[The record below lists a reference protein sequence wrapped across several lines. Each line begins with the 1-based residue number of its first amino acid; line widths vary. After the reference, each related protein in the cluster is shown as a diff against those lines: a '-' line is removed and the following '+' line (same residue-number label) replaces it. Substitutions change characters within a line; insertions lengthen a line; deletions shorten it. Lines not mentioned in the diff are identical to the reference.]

1 MRQDPSGWQL
11 RSDPGREAAWRRAGA
26 WRGDTLAAVAPAVVA
41 AGPDRVLLIDGDLRL
56 SASTLLT
63 QARAL
68 AGALRA
74 RGLRPGQVVSFQL
87 PNWHEAAVINLAATL
102 LGLVVNPLVPIYREA
117 ELRFMLADCRSR
129 ILFVPEQFRGF
140 GHAQLATRLQP
151 ELPDLQ
157 EVVVIRGTSPGC
169 TPWEDL
175 LAAPPLPA
183 AAPGP
188 DADAVKLVMYTSGTT
203 GRPKGVLHSHNTIQ
217 AELRAVIAFG
227 GIGPEDVI
235 FMPSPVTHVTGFFY
249 ALEMPWAARIPTVM
263 MESWN
268 AADALR
274 LVRDAG
280 CTLTVAATPFLVEL
294 LAEAER
300 AGERLPHFRSFICG
314 GASVPPELI
323 RRVGDVLA
331 RCRAARVYGST
342 ECPTITNGL
351 PAGADPVL
359 GATTD
364 GRVYNNE
371 VRIVDPVTGKP
382 MLAGEEGEITARGPE
397 TFLGYART
405 DDNLDAF
412 DPDGFFRTGDLGWLS
427 ADGYV
432 TMTGRR
438 KDLIIRGGEN
448 INPREIE
455 DVLFQ
460 FPGVQE
466 VAVVAM
472 PHPRLGEGVCAFVV
486 LREGAAVTEAALMQ
500 HVQAAGIAKQKW
512 PERLEIVADLPRTA
526 SGKVRKNVLR
536 DQLASGAAAM
546 RAHGVG
552 R

>member
-1 MRQDPSGWQL
+1 MRGDPSGWQL
-11 RSDPGREAAWRRAGA
+11 RSDPDREAAWRWAGA
-26 WRGDTLAAVAPAVVA
+26 WRDDTLASVAPAVVA
-41 AGPDRVLLIDGDLRL
+41 AGPDRVLLIDGGQRV

-68 AGALRA
+68 AAALHA
-74 RGLRPGQVVSFQL
+74 RGLRPGHVVSFQL

-102 LGLVVNPLVPIYREA
+102 LGLVVNPLVPIYRES

-129 ILFVPEQFRGF
+129 VLFVPEQFRGF
-140 GHAQLATRLQP
+140 GHAALATRLQP

-157 EVVVIRGTSPGC
+157 EIVVIRGVALGC
-169 TPWEDL
+169 TTWEEL
-175 LAAPPLPA
+175 LAAPALPA
-183 AAPGP
+183 GMPGP

-227 GIGPEDVI
+227 GIDADDVV

-268 AADALR
+268 AAEALR
-274 LVRDAG
+274 LVRDEG

-300 AGERLPHFRSFICG
+300 AGERLPRFRSFTCG

-323 RRVGDVLA
+323 RRVDDVLE

-371 VRIVDPVTGKP
+371 VRIVDPVTGEP
-382 MLAGEEGEITARGPE
+382 MPAGEEGEITARGPE
-397 TFLGYART
+397 NFLGYART

-412 DPDGFFRTGDLGWLS
+412 DGDGFFRTGDLGWLS
-427 ADGYV
+427 ASGYV

-448 INPREIE
+448 ISPREIE

-472 PHPRLGEGVCAFVV
+472 PHARLGEGVCAFVV
-486 LREGAAVTEAALMQ
+486 LQEGATVTTAALMR

-536 DQLASGAAAM
+536 DQLASEAATTS
-546 RAHGVG
+546 GSG
-552 R
+552 RG

>member
-11 RSDPGREAAWRRAGA
+11 RSDPQREAAWRRAGA
-26 WRGDTLAAVAPAVVA
+26 WRNDTLATVAPAAVA
-41 AGPDRVLLIDGDLRL
+41 DDPDQVLLVDGDRRL
-56 SASTLLT
+56 TASNLWA

-68 AGALRA
+68 AGVLHA

-87 PNWHEAAVINLAATL
+87 PNWHEAAVINTAASL

-140 GHAQLATRLQP
+140 SHATLATQLHR

-157 EVVVIRGTSPGC
+157 EIVVLRGTASGC
-169 TPWEDL
+169 TSWETL
-175 LAAPPLPA
+175 LAGPPLPA
-183 AAPGP
+183 GTPGP

-217 AELRAVIAFG
+217 AELRAVIAFS
-227 GIGPEDVI
+227 GIGADDVV

-274 LVRDAG
+274 LVRDEG

-294 LAEAER
+294 LVEAER
-300 AGERLPHFRSFICG
+300 AGERLPRFRLFNCG
-314 GASVPPELI
+314 GTSVPPELI
-323 RRVGDVLA
+323 RRVDNVLE
-331 RCRAARVYGST
+331 RCRASRVYGST

-351 PAGADPVL
+351 PAGADPML

-371 VRIVDPVTGKP
+371 VRVVDPVTGQP
-382 MLAGEEGEITARGPE
+382 VPTGEEGEITARGPE
-397 TFLGYART
+397 NFLGYARS

-412 DPDGFFRTGDLGWLS
+412 DADGFFRTGDLGWLS

-448 INPREIE
+448 ISPREIE

-486 LREGAAVTEAALMQ
+486 PRADATLTAEALMR
-500 HVQAAGIAKQKW
+500 HVQAAGMAKQKW

-526 SGKVRKNVLR
+526 SGKVRRNVLR
-536 DQLASGAAAM
+536 DRLAGEAPAGHASGA
-546 RAHGVG
+546 G